1 MKFRTLSALAVL
13 LMTTSLAQA
22 AFNADDVAAQLTGEG
37 YTRVE
42 IKIGQ
47 STAKVEAI
55 KGTTKLEVTYDIA
68 SGKVLKTETEAVDSN
83 DNTTPGVVVRTL
95 RGDDGS
101 SDDDSG
107 SDDDSDD
114 RDGSGSGSDHDDDDD
129 HGGDDNSGRG
139 GNDDDGQDDRDD
151 D

>member
-1 MKFRTLSALAVL
+1 MKLRTLSALAVL

-68 SGKVLKTETEAVDSN
+68 SGKVLKTETELVDSD

-95 RGDDGS
+95 RGDDNSS
-101 SDDDSG
+101 SDDDNS
-107 SDDDSDD
+107 SDDSDD
-114 RDGSGSGSDHDDDDD
+114 RDGSGRGSDHDDDRD
-129 HGGDDNSGRG
+129 DDNSGRG
-139 GNDDDGQDDRDD
+139 DNDDDRDD